1 MWPVGGVSDCHEI
14 EESKFVVVAGGKEA
28 ERERERERVF
38 QRTSMLIEFW
48 NY

>member
-28 ERERERERVF
+28 ERERERESFSKDKYVD
-38 QRTSMLIEFW
+38 
-48 NY
+48 